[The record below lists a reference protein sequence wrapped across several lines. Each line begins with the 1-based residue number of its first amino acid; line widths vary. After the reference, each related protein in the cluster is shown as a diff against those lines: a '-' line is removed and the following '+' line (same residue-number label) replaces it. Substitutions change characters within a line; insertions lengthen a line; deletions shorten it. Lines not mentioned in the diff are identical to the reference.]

1 MPKFTN
7 PYFSMASDVELTC
20 IDMSMQAAVPD
31 AVLPLLIITLPLV
44 TLVGRT
50 QAVRLS
56 GDASSGVEDVT
67 LMNELE
73 VPLKVVIGLRSEYV
87 SDDKQKRKGKMR
99 CNTFRTH
106 KYRILE

>member
-1 MPKFTN
+1 
-7 PYFSMASDVELTC
+7 MASDVELTC
-20 IDMSMQAAVPD
+20 IDMSIQAAVPD

-56 GDASSGVEDVT
+56 CDASSGVEDVT

-73 VPLKVVIGLRSEYV
+73 VPLKVITGLRSEYV

-99 CNTFRTH
+99 CNTFRTQ
-106 KYRILE
+106 KYRIPE

>member
-1 MPKFTN
+1 
-7 PYFSMASDVELTC
+7 MASDVELTC
-20 IDMSMQAAVPD
+20 IDLSMKAAVQD

-56 GDASSGVEDVT
+56 CDASSGVEDVT

-87 SDDKQKRKGKMR
+87 SDNKKQTMEEREK
-99 CNTFRTH
+99 
-106 KYRILE
+106 